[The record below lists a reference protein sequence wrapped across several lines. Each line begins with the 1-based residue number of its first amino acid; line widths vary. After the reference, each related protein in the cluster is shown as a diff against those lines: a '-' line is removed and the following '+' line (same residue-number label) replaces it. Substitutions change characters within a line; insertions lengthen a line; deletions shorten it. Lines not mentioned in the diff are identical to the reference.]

1 MGRPSF
7 TLRFFGVVSGLSV
20 LLLPSAARAQAW
32 VPAKGEGAVSVVFND
47 AYVKYHRLP
56 TVPEDVGHIKSDSVL
71 VDFSYGL
78 TDKVALDVALPFFLT
93 KYNGTRPHPTGL
105 DNGRSHGSFQDF
117 RFALRYNVATGP
129 LVVTPFVGTIM
140 PSNDYEYFAHS
151 APGRQVRELMVGAF
165 VARTLDPLWS
175 GGFVQARYS
184 YGFAERVMDIS
195 HNRSNLDL
203 EVGYFITPSFRVVGL
218 AAGQTTHGGIDLT
231 PTLRTDRPD
240 LFPHH
245 DQITR
250 DQYIRVGVGAGVSLT
265 ESFDLFGSIVKD
277 VAGRNGH
284 IIQRGI
290 SVGVTWAFGA
300 KDPGLSA
307 RRRQQEQIARKQEQ
321 TLVRC
326 VCQRAAS

>member
-1 MGRPSF
+1 MRSRL
-7 TLRFFGVVSGLSV
+7 TRRFVGVLLVLSV
-20 LLLPSAARAQAW
+20 FLPPSAARAQAW

-56 TVPEDVGHIKSDSVL
+56 TEPEDFGHIKSDSLL

-78 TDKVALDVALPFFLT
+78 TDKVAVDVALPFIVT
-93 KYNGTRPHPTGL
+93 KYNGTRPHPTVL
-105 DNGRSHGSFQDF
+105 DNGRYHGSFQDF
-117 RFALRYNVATGP
+117 RFALRYNVAAGP

-151 APGRQVRELMVGAF
+151 APGRQVRELTVGAF
-165 VARTLDPLWS
+165 VARTLDPLWP

-203 EVGYFITPSFRVVGL
+203 EVGYFITPSFRVFGL
-218 AAGQTTHGGIDLT
+218 AGGQTTHGGIDLT
-231 PTLRTDRPD
+231 PSLRTERPD

-250 DQYIRVGVGAGVSLT
+250 DQYVKVGAGAAVSLS
-265 ESFDLFGSIVKD
+265 ESIDLFGSIVKD
-277 VAGRNGH
+277 IAGRNGH

-290 SVGVTWAFGA
+290 TVGVTWAFGSR
-300 KDPGLSA
+300 DLGQSV
-307 RRRQQEQIARKQEQ
+307 RRQQQEPIARKPEKN
-321 TLVRC
+321 LVRC